1 MNKITFKK
9 SLMAVAAGAALATVG
24 MSAANA
30 NSLLFP
36 YFATQGGASS
46 YLILRTNNALT
57 PVKIGTVVNAGQSG
71 QQVQPN
77 AAVAGSGGNIHYV
90 WNIFQGGLT
99 SAGGAKTCQHID
111 AYGWM
116 SPNDV
121 AFQEISQPVSGITD
135 SSVPALLP
143 QLGAGVVQGFLVV
156 SNVTA
161 ANVPGTTT
169 AGLAAGAAAS
179 GSTATTPTLE
189 GQMIVADPTT
199 GSLFAYNGIV
209 GNNTAAGSTAEGD
222 FSNITA
228 TNFGLSW
235 YPQSNA
241 GVASFNTS
249 YYALAVG
256 NMSAAITGQTNWTTT
271 TSGLVSSPYNNDEVL
286 PYSGTTPVTMG
297 CAASFPLSGMMN
309 AAQYAVVGK
318 SGGQADLKF
327 TVAGGAS
334 GVVLTKIDAVQLGK
348 GVNWTPGGAVL
359 FTQENNLNNTA
370 N

>member
-46 YLILRTNNALT
+46 YLILRSNNALT
-57 PVKIGTVVNAGQSG
+57 PVAAGTTTNAGQSG
-71 QQVQPN
+71 QQV
-77 AAVAGSGGNIHYV
+77 SGGNIHYV
-90 WNIFQGGLT
+90 WNVFQGGLT
-99 SAGGAKTCQHID
+99 STGGAKTCQHID

-116 SPNDV
+116 TPNDV
-121 AFQEISQPVSGITD
+121 SFQEISAPISGMTD
-135 SSVPALLP
+135 SSIPALLP

-156 SNVTA
+156 SDVTVA
-161 ANVPGTTT
+161 HTPGVTTT
-169 AGLAAGAAAS
+169 GSVLGAPAS
-179 GSTATTPTLE
+179 GSTALTPTLE

-209 GNNTAAGSTAEGD
+209 GNSAAEGD
-222 FSNITA
+222 FTNIAA

-235 YPQSNA
+235 YPQANA
-241 GVASFNTS
+241 GVANFKTS

-256 NMSAAITGQTNWTTT
+256 NMSANITGQTNWTSTT
-271 TSGLVSSPYNNDEVL
+271 TGLVSSPYNNDEVL
-286 PYSGTTPVTMG
+286 PYSGTTPVALG
-297 CAASFPLSGMMN
+297 CAASYPLSSMMN

-327 TVAGGAS
+327 TPGGAT
-334 GVVLTKIDAVQLGK
+334 GVVLTKIDSVQLGS

-359 FTQENNLNNTA
+359 FTQENNLNSTA

>member
-46 YLILRTNNALT
+46 YLILRSNNALT
-57 PVKIGTVVNAGQSG
+57 PVQLGRVVNPGQSG
-71 QQVQPN
+71 QQV
-77 AAVAGSGGNIHYV
+77 AAGGNIHYV

-99 SAGGAKTCQHID
+99 SSGGAKTCQHID

-121 AFQEISQPVSGITD
+121 SFQEISQPISGITD

-156 SNVTA
+156 SDVTS
-161 ANVPGTTT
+161 ANTPGQTTSGV
-169 AGLAAGAAAS
+169 AFGAAAS

-199 GSLFAYNGIV
+199 GSLFSYNGIV
-209 GNNTAAGSTAEGD
+209 GNNVGNNSSAEGD

-235 YPQSNA
+235 YPQANA
-241 GVASFNTS
+241 GVSNFNTS

-256 NMSAAITGQTNWTTT
+256 NMRAAIMGQTNWSTTT
-271 TSGLVSSPYNNDEVL
+271 NGLVSSPYNNDEVL
-286 PYSGTTPVTMG
+286 PYSGTTPVALG
-297 CAASFPLSGMMN
+297 CAATYPLSSMMN
-309 AAQYAVVGK
+309 AAQYSVVGQ
-318 SGGQADLKF
+318 SGGQADLEF
-327 TVAGGAS
+327 STGGGAT

-348 GVNWTPGGAVL
+348 GLNWTPNGAVL
-359 FTQENNLNNTA
+359 FTQENNLNNAA
-370 N
+370 NN